1 LGDRGRRHLGRDLV
15 RAVGGLT
22 EEPSS
27 VEALGDMAEDVPTPG
42 RLEIDE
48 LREDIEKL
56 VLLEEVA
63 ERRQQRIEE
72 RIDRAIE
79 AGLSPEQIRAELNLS
94 KDSLHRM
101 LEQDPP
107 ELAERLGI
115 SEETAENLSQ
125 TE

>member
-1 LGDRGRRHLGRDLV
+1 
-15 RAVGGLT
+15 
-22 EEPSS
+22 
-27 VEALGDMAEDVPTPG
+27 MAEDVPTPG